1 MKSKE
6 WNYHAISHF
15 RLHRHLSQQALADLM
30 GVSRQTIRRWETGH
44 SHPQGY
50 YQTKLCQVLGAT
62 KREFGFASQADHL
75 TLTSRGFLYDPVIP
89 PLPDIPLMG
98 RYKEL
103 EHLRHLLAEKSH
115 PLIALHGLPGVGKT
129 AIVTTLV
136 HDATIQEHFRDGIL
150 WAELGSQPDVDAIY
164 QRWGQEL
171 GLSSAD
177 LQEHHETWPM
187 ALRRVIGQK
196 RILLVLDDVW
206 NIDDALAL
214 KVGGP
219 NCAYIL
225 TSRSLS
231 TAASFTIDT
240 LIQIQELREDDG
252 LILLHMLTSLSDS
265 LELNHSQARYLVRAV
280 GSLPLAITI
289 MGHYLRTQGIT
300 GQARRLQAA
309 LCHLSNAYERL
320 HLEQASGLHIF
331 HSHQK
336 YPLPRSL
343 YAAISASEER
353 LSERIRIAF
362 HTLSIF
368 PPKPASFTEA
378 EAITQAQCSVDV
390 LDALSDAGLI
400 ECTGDGQYMLHPTIA
415 GYLLLRGA
423 E

>member
-1 MKSKE
+1 MKSEE
-6 WNYHAISHF
+6 WNYRAISHF

-30 GVSRQTIRRWETGH
+30 GVSRQTIRRWETGR
-44 SHPQGY
+44 SHPQDY

-62 KREFGFASQADHL
+62 KREFGFDSQTDYPKLA
-75 TLTSRGFLYDPVIP
+75 SRGFLYDPAIP

-103 EHLRHLLAEKSH
+103 EHLRFLLNEKFH

-129 AIVTTLV
+129 SIVTTLV

-150 WAELGSQPDVDAIY
+150 WAELGAQPDIDVLY
-164 QRWGQEL
+164 QRLGQEL
-171 GLSSAD
+171 GLSSTD
-177 LQEHHETWPM
+177 LQEHHETWPK

-225 TSRSLS
+225 TSRSLRA
-231 TAASFTIDT
+231 AASFTIDS
-240 LIQIQELREDDG
+240 LIQIQELSEDDG
-252 LILLHMLTSLSDS
+252 LTLLHMLASFSDS
-265 LELNHSQARYLVRAV
+265 LELNHSQACYLVRAV
-280 GSLPLAITI
+280 GSLPLALTI
-289 MGHYLRTQGIT
+289 MGNYLRTQGIT
-300 GQARRLQAA
+300 GQARRLQSA
-309 LCHLSNAYERL
+309 LCRLSNIHERM
-320 HLEQASGLHIF
+320 HLEQVLGLHGL

-336 YPLPRSL
+336 HSLPRSL
-343 YAAISASEER
+343 YAAISATEQY
-353 LSERIRIAF
+353 LSERVRIAF
-362 HTLSIF
+362 SALSVF

-400 ECTGDGQYMLHPTIA
+400 ECIGDGQYMLHPTVA
-415 GYLLLRGA
+415 DYLQLRCA